1 MAVEENKQMMMTL
14 IENLDQAQGQPTL
27 VDMGRSRS
35 RLQYVV
41 MELEEKLEM
50 EKQGYQ
56 QEECHRSA
64 LSY

>member
-41 MELEEKLEM
+41 MELEEK
-50 EKQGYQ
+50 QGYQ
-56 QEECHRSA
+56 QEECHRLA

>member
-1 MAVEENKQMMMTL
+1 MMMTL

-27 VDMGRSRS
+27 VDMRRSRS